1 MEQKRYFI
9 PAEETLSPSE
19 LQALQRR
26 KLGEMLDRVRATNP
40 FYRRRYEGISFDA
53 AGDPLDR
60 LPLLTRPELEQDQAD
75 HPPFGTNRTE
85 PLASYCRFHQTSGSS
100 GRPMKWLDT
109 AESWEWF
116 KKIWGILFT
125 AAGVTRDDR
134 FVFPFSF
141 GPFIGFWAAF
151 EGAAAIG
158 NLVIPAG
165 GMTTVARLRL
175 ILDNGATVLCCT
187 PTYALHMAEVAAKE
201 RIDIAGSAVRLL
213 VVAGEPGG
221 SIPETRSAIE
231 RGWRARV
238 IDHTGMT
245 ELGPVG
251 FECLEN
257 PGGVH
262 LCESECIPEVLDPQT
277 LRPVADGEVGEL
289 IITNL
294 GRIACPVIRYRTGD
308 LVRLSRGRCACGRSF
323 ARMEGGILG
332 RRDDMFIVRGNN
344 VFPSALEAIIRRV
357 PEVAEFRVEAY
368 DVGALTEIAI
378 DLEPT
383 PAAADSR
390 SLQQLSEQVS
400 RMIQDNLSFRAAIR
414 TVPCGS
420 LPRFE
425 MKAKRFVR
433 RREKPQNA

>member
-1 MEQKRYFI
+1 MQQTRYFI
-9 PAEETLSPSE
+9 PHEETLSASD

-26 KLGEMLDRVRATNP
+26 KLGEMLARVRATNP
-40 FYRRRYEGISFDA
+40 FYRRKYANLVFDPA
-53 AGDPLDR
+53 KDPLAA
-60 LPLLTRPELEQDQAD
+60 LPLLTRQELEHDQVE

-85 PLASYCRFHQTSGSS
+85 PFEHYRRFHQTSGSS
-100 GRPMKWLDT
+100 GRPMRWLDT
-109 AESWEWF
+109 DESWGWF
-116 KKIWGILFT
+116 KKVWGILFT

-151 EGAAAIG
+151 EGAAAMG

-165 GMTTVARLRL
+165 GMTTTARLKL
-175 ILDNGATVLCCT
+175 IIENRATVLCCT

-201 RIDIAGSAVRLL
+201 GFDIAGSAVRAI

-221 SIPETRSAIE
+221 SIPATRGAIE
-231 RGWRARV
+231 RSWNARLF
-238 IDHTGMT
+238 DHTGMT

-262 LCESECIPEVLDPQT
+262 LAESECIPEVLDPQT
-277 LRPVADGEVGEL
+277 LQPVADGDVGEL

-294 GRIACPVIRYRTGD
+294 GRVACPVIRYRTGD
-308 LVRLSRGRCACGRSF
+308 LVRLARGRCACGRSF
-323 ARMEGGILG
+323 ARMDGGILS

-378 DLEPT
+378 ELEPT

-400 RMIQDNLSFRAAIR
+400 RMIQDTLSFRAAVR

-425 MKAKRFVR
+425 MKARRFVR